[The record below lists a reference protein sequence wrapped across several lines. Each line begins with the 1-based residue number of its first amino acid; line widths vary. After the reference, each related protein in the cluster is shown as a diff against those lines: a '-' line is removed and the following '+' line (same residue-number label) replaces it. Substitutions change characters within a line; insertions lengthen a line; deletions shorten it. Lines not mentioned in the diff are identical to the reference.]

1 MPTTLTA
8 WKADTT
14 SAAGQDKATEMPTHF
29 LCELLFSV
37 CICKDIYL
45 SLKTTLATCAHLH
58 KRIQLCN
65 TSGVRYS
72 LDR

>member
-1 MPTTLTA
+1 MPTTLTT

-45 SLKTTLATCAHLH
+45 SLKTTLATYVNVH

-65 TSGVRYS
+65 TPGVRYL